1 MTTTATAQRGQGGAP
16 LEARIVTRTAP
27 HYRDVVGLYR
37 RAFPRQEQIP
47 LWHMRL
53 MALLPGVALNAWYDG
68 QTMAGLTYTVESR
81 RMIWLFYLAV
91 NDSVRSRGY
100 GSQMLSQ
107 LRRRAAGRAIILE
120 IEPLDPAAPN
130 IEQRRRRLAFYERN
144 GFSPTG
150 HTIQEGEQ
158 SYTLMSDLP
167 FDAGAFYRMVRRFS
181 LGIEQVRLLQGPPPS
196 R

>member
-1 MTTTATAQRGQGGAP
+1 M
-16 LEARIVTRTAP
+16 TRTAP
-27 HYRDVVGLYR
+27 YYKDVVGLYR
-37 RAFPRQEQIP
+37 RAFPREEQIP

-53 MALLPGVALNAWYDG
+53 MALLPGVALHAWYDG

-81 RMIWLFYLAV
+81 TMIWLFYLAV

-100 GSQMLSQ
+100 GSRILAQ
-107 LRRRAAGRAIILE
+107 LRHQAAGRAIILE

-150 HTIQEGEQ
+150 HTIQEGGQ
-158 SYTLMSDLP
+158 SYTLMSDRP
-167 FDAGAFYRMVRRFS
+167 FDPGAFYRMVRRFS
-181 LGIEQVRLLQGPPPS
+181 LGIEHVRLVKDPPPS

>member
-91 NDSVRSRGY
+91 NDVALDKYPSVDSTL
-100 GSQMLSQ
+100 LSTK
-107 LRRRAAGRAIILE
+107 
-120 IEPLDPAAPN
+120 DS
-130 IEQRRRRLAFYERN
+130 F
-144 GFSPTG
+144 
-150 HTIQEGEQ
+150 
-158 SYTLMSDLP
+158 TLLK
-167 FDAGAFYRMVRRFS
+167 AT
-181 LGIEQVRLLQGPPPS
+181 L
-196 R
+196 